1 MSAKGNPKFS
11 CPSILSH
18 SNSESLGACS
28 KTDSREKL
36 FVSSLKTVN
45 VSVNTEIPMDLSY
58 DLRKGVRDYF
68 HFYEQMDYDDDTS
81 STMSVDDLTYSTL
94 INDEVVDN
102 GERHAGL
109 KPCDTGLE
117 TCDELKPTRH
127 GNELLNNSI
136 QSAIERGDS
145 GIDNLTCLSGDDTKL
160 GTDHTKAD
168 VYESSNDMSESKS
181 INENQSESDM
191 DLIEDISSDDEIY
204 SDTDDGEYFSTE
216 ESLEE
221 TLEIELLSTSSPCTV
236 VSFQN
241 KHSLTDLDPSTA
253 LRSSEVPDPWDRWED
268 VDLVS
273 FCVFDEMPM
282 EIYDQNAVHS
292 GPVGFVSSSVDIVD
306 YVEDI
311 LRRHPLLEHLLF
323 AKSPDCDDAVSFC
336 SILTDKLQYCQSDTS
351 DSVRYFSN
359 VSFKA
364 MNAKQRFFD
373 AAFNNEPCNG
383 STCINSYNAN
393 SAPKYQL
400 FDVINSNIQN
410 KNVLNN
416 AEATAVSNIPSKVS
430 SKMFSPTIFLQYEK
444 DEYESYDNDNS
455 YRKVPATNTYGITT
469 NSGKGNVEDVIVKY
483 LINRKDDVIPCSET
497 IVIMTVFCGH
507 ILYMI
512 WKSYVNLC
520 AGESE
525 KVVLGNIIMK
535 YYFPEVVNL
544 LKECVECYMTIVIS
558 CVMRAQKLKNLISI
572 LWLKGHRNVNGRSWF
587 RNSDHARSMIR
598 LTM

>member
-18 SNSESLGACS
+18 SNSKSLGACS

-36 FVSSLKTVN
+36 FDSSVKTVN

-58 DLRKGVRDYF
+58 GPRKKVRDYF

-94 INDEVVDN
+94 FNDEVVDN

-109 KPCDTGLE
+109 KSCDTGLE

-127 GNELLNNSI
+127 GNELLDNSI
-136 QSAIERGDS
+136 QSAVTKESS
-145 GIDNLTCLSGDDTKL
+145 GIDNIAYLSGDDTG
-160 GTDHTKAD
+160 GTGHTQ
-168 VYESSNDMSESKS
+168 VYESRENMLDSKS
-181 INENQSESDM
+181 ISENQSESDM

-204 SDTDDGEYFSTE
+204 SDTDDGEYFLTE

-221 TLEIELLSTSSPCTV
+221 ILDFGSFTSSPCTV
-236 VSFQN
+236 VSFQD
-241 KHSLTDLDPSTA
+241 KHSLTDLDPGTA

-273 FCVFDEMPM
+273 LCVFDEMPM
-282 EIYDQNAVHS
+282 EIYDQNTVHS
-292 GPVGFVSSSVDIVD
+292 SPVGFVSSSVDIID

-311 LRRHPLLEHLLF
+311 LRRHSSLELLLF

-336 SILTDKLQYCQSDTS
+336 SILTDKLQYCQSDTP

-383 STCINSYNAN
+383 STYINSCNAN
-393 SAPKYQL
+393 SAPKHQL

-430 SKMFSPTIFLQYEK
+430 RKMFSPTIFLQYEK

-455 YRKVPATNTYGITT
+455 YRKVPAINTYGIT
-469 NSGKGNVEDVIVKY
+469 NISGKGNVEDVIVKY
-483 LINRKDDVIPCSET
+483 LIIRKDDVIPCSET
-497 IVIMTVFCGH
+497 IIIMTVFYGH

-520 AGESE
+520 AGESG
-525 KVVLGNIIMK
+525 KVVLGNLIMK

-558 CVMRAQKLKNLISI
+558 CVMMVQIS
-572 LWLKGHRNVNGRSWF
+572 S
-587 RNSDHARSMIR
+587 
-598 LTM
+598 

>member
-1 MSAKGNPKFS
+1 
-11 CPSILSH
+11 
-18 SNSESLGACS
+18 
-28 KTDSREKL
+28 
-36 FVSSLKTVN
+36 
-45 VSVNTEIPMDLSY
+45 
-58 DLRKGVRDYF
+58 
-68 HFYEQMDYDDDTS
+68 MDYDDDTS

-94 INDEVVDN
+94 FNDEVVDN

-127 GNELLNNSI
+127 GNELLNSSI
-136 QSAIERGDS
+136 QSAIDWGDS
-145 GIDNLTCLSGDDTKL
+145 GIDNIAYLSGDDTS
-160 GTDHTKAD
+160 GTGHTQ
-168 VYESSNDMSESKS
+168 VYESRENMLDSKS
-181 INENQSESDM
+181 ISENQSESDM

-204 SDTDDGEYFSTE
+204 SDTDDGEYFSRE

-221 TLEIELLSTSSPCTV
+221 ILDFGTYTSSPCTV

-241 KHSLTDLDPSTA
+241 KHSLTDLDPGTA
-253 LRSSEVPDPWDRWED
+253 LRSSEVPDPWDKWED

-273 FCVFDEMPM
+273 LCVFDEMPM

-292 GPVGFVSSSVDIVD
+292 NPIGFLSSSVDIVD

-311 LRRHPLLEHLLF
+311 LRRHSLLELSLF

-336 SILTDKLQYCQSDTS
+336 SILTYKLQYCQSDTP

-383 STCINSYNAN
+383 STCINSCNAN
-393 SAPKYQL
+393 SIPKHQL

-430 SKMFSPTIFLQYEK
+430 RKMFSPTIFLQYEK
-444 DEYESYDNDNS
+444 GEYESYDNDNS
-455 YRKVPATNTYGITT
+455 YRKVPAINTYGITT
-469 NSGKGNVEDVIVKY
+469 ISGKGNVEDIMIKY
-483 LINRKDDVIPCSET
+483 LIIRKDEVIPCSET

-512 WKSYVNLC
+512 WTSNVNLC

-525 KVVLGNIIMK
+525 KQVLGNLIMK

-544 LKECVECYMTIVIS
+544 LKECVECYMTIVIY
-558 CVMRAQKLKNLISI
+558 CVMMVKR
-572 LWLKGHRNVNGRSWF
+572 
-587 RNSDHARSMIR
+587 
-598 LTM
+598 T

>member
-1 MSAKGNPKFS
+1 MSTKGNPKFS

-68 HFYEQMDYDDDTS
+68 HFYDQMDYDDDTS
-81 STMSVDDLTYSTL
+81 STMSVDDLTYSTTL
-94 INDEVVDN
+94 FNDEVVDN

-109 KPCDTGLE
+109 KPSDTGLE

-168 VYESSNDMSESKS
+168 VYESSNDMSESKF

-204 SDTDDGEYFSTE
+204 PDTDDGEYFLTE

-221 TLEIELLSTSSPCTV
+221 TLEIEPLSTSSPCAV

-241 KHSLTDLDPSTA
+241 KHSLTDLDPGTA

-292 GPVGFVSSSVDIVD
+292 NPLGFVSSSVDIVD
-306 YVEDI
+306 FVEDI
-311 LRRHPLLEHLLF
+311 LRRHSLLEHLLF

-336 SILTDKLQYCQSDTS
+336 SILTDKLQYCQSDTP

-359 VSFKA
+359 DSFKA

-383 STCINSYNAN
+383 STCITSYNAD
-393 SAPKYQL
+393 SAPKHQL

-430 SKMFSPTIFLQYEK
+430 RKMFSPTIFLQYEK

-469 NSGKGNVEDVIVKY
+469 ISGKGNVEDVIVKY
-483 LINRKDDVIPCSET
+483 LIIRKDEVIPCSET

-507 ILYMI
+507 ILHVI

-525 KVVLGNIIMK
+525 KVVLGNLIMK

-558 CVMRAQKLKNLISI
+558 CVMMVQIS
-572 LWLKGHRNVNGRSWF
+572 S
-587 RNSDHARSMIR
+587 
-598 LTM
+598 

>member
-18 SNSESLGACS
+18 SNSKSLGACS

-36 FVSSLKTVN
+36 FDSSLKTVN
-45 VSVNTEIPMDLSY
+45 VSVNTEIPMDFSY
-58 DLRKGVRDYF
+58 GPRKRVRDYF

-94 INDEVVDN
+94 FNDEVVDN

-109 KPCDTGLE
+109 KPCDTGLK

-127 GNELLNNSI
+127 GNELLDNSI
-136 QSAIERGDS
+136 QSAGTKESS
-145 GIDNLTCLSGDDTKL
+145 GIDNIAYWSGDDTG
-160 GTDHTKAD
+160 GTGHTQ
-168 VYESSNDMSESKS
+168 VYESRENMLDSKS
-181 INENQSESDM
+181 ISENQSESDM

-221 TLEIELLSTSSPCTV
+221 ILDFGSFTSSPCTV
-236 VSFQN
+236 VSFQD
-241 KHSLTDLDPSTA
+241 KHSLTDLDPGTA
-253 LRSSEVPDPWDRWED
+253 LRSSEVPDPWDKWED

-273 FCVFDEMPM
+273 LCVFDEMPM
-282 EIYDQNAVHS
+282 EIYDQNTVHS
-292 GPVGFVSSSVDIVD
+292 SPVGFVSSSVDIID

-311 LRRHPLLEHLLF
+311 LRRHSSLELLLF

-336 SILTDKLQYCQSDTS
+336 SILTDKLQYCQSDTP

-359 VSFKA
+359 DSFKA

-383 STCINSYNAN
+383 STYINSYSAN
-393 SAPKYQL
+393 SVPKHQL
-400 FDVINSNIQN
+400 FDVMNSNIQN

-430 SKMFSPTIFLQYEK
+430 RIMFSPTIFLQYEK

-455 YRKVPATNTYGITT
+455 YRKVPAINTYGIT
-469 NSGKGNVEDVIVKY
+469 NISGKGNVEDVIVKY
-483 LINRKDDVIPCSET
+483 LIIRKDDVIPCSET
-497 IVIMTVFCGH
+497 IIIMTVFYGH

-520 AGESE
+520 AGESG
-525 KVVLGNIIMK
+525 KVVLGNLIMK

-544 LKECVECYMTIVIS
+544 LKECVECYMTIVIY
-558 CVMRAQKLKNLISI
+558 CVMMVQIS
-572 LWLKGHRNVNGRSWF
+572 S
-587 RNSDHARSMIR
+587 
-598 LTM
+598 